1 MPMYEYECGKCKKKF
16 ELLRGLSER
25 DEKCTCPH
33 CNTEAEMKRL
43 SSLFSAGGSGDGVL
57 SGSCS
62 TSSSGIG

>member
-1 MPMYEYECGKCKKKF
+1 MPMYEYECRKCKKKF
-16 ELLRGLSER
+16 ELLRGLAER

-43 SSLFSAGGSGDGVL
+43 SSLFSSGGSNDGVL